1 LSLRSNPWAEI
12 SERLRRIFNK
22 LMSNKKTDFDTD
34 LERIDQ
40 GIAEL
45 EDVALQPP
53 VDRVKITKLA
63 YLQYQRASLTG
74 NLDELGVAEHT
85 LDHAIEHLG
94 RDGDLY
100 FLKANIH
107 FKIHLLDDVEQDLNA
122 STDLLESPQ
131 GRALKADLDF
141 QQGRYDAAKSGYETL
156 IEDERTWDALAR
168 LAYFHFKMGDF
179 ERADHLYDEAVD
191 ELTAKEMRHY
201 SWVEL
206 QRGVVDLTQGHYVK
220 AREHY
225 QRADRAYSG
234 HWMVQEHFAELLG
247 AEGKNDEAEAMY
259 KRVIARVPRPD
270 FQQALGELYLSTGKT
285 KEANDYLKRAET
297 AFLESAQRGEVHY
310 YHHLA
315 DLYAD
320 VFENGA
326 EAVKWAQKDL
336 ELRRNFSTLAAMA
349 SALYR
354 AGEFAGALELMNESL
369 ASGVQDARLFRLAGL
384 IHKAFSPNGK
394 ADRYLQMA
402 VAINPHYENFHVHR

>member
-1 LSLRSNPWAEI
+1 MTDNQ
-12 SERLRRIFNK
+12 
-22 LMSNKKTDFDTD
+22 KTNFDTD

-45 EDVALQPP
+45 EDNALQFP

-74 NLDELGVAEHT
+74 NLDELNVADRT

-107 FKIHLLDDVEQDLNA
+107 FKVHRLDDVEQDLNA

-141 QQGRYDAAKSGYETL
+141 QQGRYDAAKTGYETL
-156 IEDERTWDALAR
+156 IEDERSWDALAR
-168 LAYFHFKMGDF
+168 LAYFNFKMGDF
-179 ERADHLYDEAVD
+179 ENADSLYDEAVD

-206 QRGVVDLTQGHYVK
+206 QRGVVDLTQGQYEK

-225 QRADRAYSG
+225 QRAERAYSG

-247 AEGKNDEAEAMY
+247 AEGKNVEAEAMY
-259 KRVIARVPRPD
+259 RRVIARVPRPD
-270 FQQALGELYLSTGKT
+270 FQQALGELYLSMGKSE
-285 KEANDYLKRAET
+285 EANDVLKRAET
-297 AFLESAQRGEVHY
+297 AFLDSAQRGEVHY

-320 VFENGA
+320 VFENGT

-354 AGEFAGALELMNESL
+354 AGEFAKALELMNESL
-369 ASGVQDARLFRLAGL
+369 ASGVKDARLFRLAGL

-394 ADRYLQMA
+394 ADHYLQMA
-402 VAINPHYENFHVHR
+402 AAINPHYENFHVHR

>member
-1 LSLRSNPWAEI
+1 VSHNQ
-12 SERLRRIFNK
+12 
-22 LMSNKKTDFDTD
+22 KTDFDIE

-45 EDVALQPP
+45 EDNALELPI
-53 VDRVKITKLA
+53 DRVKVTKLA
-63 YLQYQRASLTG
+63 YLQYQHASLTG
-74 NLDELGVAEHT
+74 NLDELSIAEKT
-85 LDHAIEHLG
+85 LDHAIQHLG

-107 FKIHLLDDVEQDLNA
+107 FKVHRLDDVDQDLNA

-141 QQGRYDAAKSGYETL
+141 QQGRYEAARNGYQAL
-156 IEDERTWDALAR
+156 IDEERTWDTLAR
-168 LAYFHFKMGDF
+168 LAYFNFKMGDF
-179 ERADHLYDEAVD
+179 EGADRLYDEAVD

-201 SWVEL
+201 GWVEL
-206 QRGVVDLTQGHYVK
+206 QRGVVDLSQGNYEK

-225 QRADRAYSG
+225 QRAERAYSG
-234 HWMVQEHFAELLG
+234 HWMVQEHVAELLA
-247 AEGKNDEAEAMY
+247 AEGQTDEAEALY
-259 KRVIARVPRPD
+259 QRVIERVPRPD
-270 FQQALGELYLSTGKT
+270 FQQALGELYLSIGKT
-285 KEANDYLKRAET
+285 AEANEYLRRAES

-336 ELRRNFSTLAAMA
+336 ELRRNFATLAAMSWA
-349 SALYR
+349 FYR
-354 AGEFAGALELMNESL
+354 AGEFAKALELMNESL
-369 ASGVQDARLFRLAGL
+369 ASGVKDARLFHQAGI
-384 IHKAFSPNGK
+384 IHKSLSPNGK
-394 ADRYLQMA
+394 ADSYLQLA
-402 VAINPHYENFHVHR
+402 AAINPHYENFHVHR

>member
-1 LSLRSNPWAEI
+1 MTD
-12 SERLRRIFNK
+12 K
-22 LMSNKKTDFDTD
+22 QKTDFDTE

-45 EDVALQPP
+45 ENTAIQLPI
-53 VDRVKITKLA
+53 DRVKITKLA

-74 NLDELGVAEHT
+74 NLDELSVADST
-85 LDHAIEHLG
+85 LDHAIDHLG

-107 FKIHLLDDVEQDLNA
+107 FKVHRLADVERDLEA
-122 STDLLESPQ
+122 STDLLQSTV

-141 QQGRYDAAKSGYETL
+141 QQGRYDAARSGYEEL
-156 IEDERTWDALAR
+156 IEEERTWDILAR

-179 ERADHLYDEAVD
+179 DRADHLYDEAVD

-201 SWVEL
+201 AWVEL
-206 QRGVVDLTQGHYVK
+206 QRGVVDLSRGNYEK

-225 QRADRAYSG
+225 QRAERAYSG
-234 HWMVQEHFAELLG
+234 HWLVQEHVAELLG
-247 AEGKNDEAEAMY
+247 AEGKTDEAEAMY
-259 KRVIARVPRPD
+259 RGVIARVPRPD
-270 FQQALGELYLSTGKT
+270 FLQALGELYLSTGKT
-285 KEANDYLKRAET
+285 VEANDCLKRAES
-297 AFLESAQRGEVHY
+297 AFLQSAQRGEVHY

-336 ELRRNFSTLAAMA
+336 ELRRNFSTLAALA
-349 SALYR
+349 WALYR
-354 AGEFAGALELMNESL
+354 AGEFPQALKLMDESL
-369 ASGVQDARLFRLAGL
+369 ASGVKDARLFHAAGL

-394 ADRYLQMA
+394 ADSYLQMA
-402 VAINPHYENFHVHR
+402 AAINPHYENFHVHR

>member
-1 LSLRSNPWAEI
+1 
-12 SERLRRIFNK
+12 
-22 LMSNKKTDFDTD
+22 MSNNQKTDFDTE

-45 EDVALQPP
+45 ENDALQLPI
-53 VDRVKITKLA
+53 DRVKITKLA

-74 NLDELGVAEHT
+74 NLDELSVADGT

-107 FKIHLLDDVEQDLNA
+107 FKVHRLADVEKDLEA
-122 STDLLESPQ
+122 STDLLQSPV

-141 QQGRYDAAKSGYETL
+141 QQGRYEAARSGYEAL
-156 IEDERTWDALAR
+156 IEEERTWDTLAR

-179 ERADHLYDEAVD
+179 DRADQLYDEAVD

-201 SWVEL
+201 AWVEL
-206 QRGVVDLTQGHYVK
+206 QRGVVDLSRGNYEK

-225 QRADRAYSG
+225 ERAERAYSG
-234 HWMVQEHFAELLG
+234 HWMVQEHVAELLG
-247 AEGKNDEAEAMY
+247 AEGRHDEAEALY
-259 KRVIARVPRPD
+259 RGVIARVPRPD
-270 FQQALGELYLSTGKT
+270 FLQALGELYLSTGKT
-285 KEANDYLKRAET
+285 AEANDCLKRAES

-320 VFENGA
+320 VFENGV

-336 ELRRNFSTLAAMA
+336 ELRRNFSTLAALA
-349 SALYR
+349 WALYR
-354 AGEFAGALELMNESL
+354 AGEFSRALELMNESL
-369 ASGVQDARLFRLAGL
+369 ASGVKDARLFHAAGL
-384 IHKAFSPNGK
+384 IQKAFGPNGK
-394 ADRYLQMA
+394 ADSYLQMA
-402 VAINPHYENFHVHR
+402 AAINPHYQNFHVHR

>member
-1 LSLRSNPWAEI
+1 MNE
-12 SERLRRIFNK
+12 
-22 LMSNKKTDFDTD
+22 KKTDFDIE
-34 LERIDQ
+34 LERIEQ

-45 EDVALQPP
+45 EGNALQLPI
-53 VDRVKITKLA
+53 DRVKITKLA
-63 YLQYQRASLTG
+63 YLQYQHASLTG
-74 NLDELGVAEHT
+74 NLDELSVAEKT
-85 LDHAIEHLG
+85 LDQAIQHLG

-107 FKIHLLDDVEQDLNA
+107 FKVHRLDAVEKDLNA

-131 GRALKADLDF
+131 GKAIKADLDF
-141 QQGRYDAAKSGYETL
+141 QQGRYDAAKNGYQTL
-156 IEDERTWDALAR
+156 IDEERTWDALAR
-168 LAYFHFKMGDF
+168 LAYFNFKMGDF
-179 ERADHLYDEAVD
+179 EGADRLYDEAVD

-206 QRGVVDLTQGHYVK
+206 QRGVVDLTQGNYEK

-225 QRADRAYSG
+225 QRAERAYSG
-234 HWMVQEHFAELLG
+234 HWMVQEHVAELLG
-247 AEGKNDEAEAMY
+247 AEGKNDEAEALY
-259 KRVIARVPRPD
+259 RRVIERVPRPD
-270 FQQALGELYLSTGKT
+270 FLQALGELYISMGKSA
-285 KEANDYLKRAET
+285 EATDCLKRAET

-354 AGEFAGALELMNESL
+354 AGEFSKALELMNESL
-369 ASGVQDARLFRLAGL
+369 ASGVKDARLFRLAGV

-394 ADRYLQMA
+394 ADSYLQMA
-402 VAINPHYENFHVHR
+402 AAINPHYENFHVHR